1 MMNID
6 FITATVLDG
15 AFAAVAAIGFAI
27 ISNPPRKAILISA
40 FLAAVGHGL
49 RYFLMHAHLFTMDI
63 ATASFFAAVSIGLLA
78 IPFAKAIH
86 CPAEVF
92 SFPSLLPMIPGMFAY
107 KSILALTKFMQTK
120 DETDSLRYLVDFC
133 HNGSTTIFVLFALVV
148 GAAVPVFIFHR
159 QSFTATRLLKKLV
172 KKDDGIHIIDKY
184 LKWRIGIC
192 FYNVPI
198 RHFNYF
204 LASAM
209 YSKASVHFLVT
220 YPQSSAATLS
230 FGNNL
235 DPIPTQNAPAPNHPV
250 RFSRVGSTPP
260 VTINL
265 DQGIGAIKPFTKFGP
280 YTSPGNILQRSQPAS
295 CAKPTS
301 ETEPHPGV

>member
-1 MMNID
+1 MNNE
-6 FITATVLDG
+6 FWLPVLTDG
-15 AFAAVAAIGFAI
+15 LFAAIAAIGFAI

-49 RYFLMHAHLFTMDI
+49 RYFLMHTHLFTMDI

-120 DETDSLRYLVDFC
+120 DETASLQYLVDF
-133 HNGSTTIFVLFALVV
+133 FVLFALVV

-172 KKDDGIHIIDKY
+172 KKG
-184 LKWRIGIC
+184 
-192 FYNVPI
+192 
-198 RHFNYF
+198 
-204 LASAM
+204 
-209 YSKASVHFLVT
+209 
-220 YPQSSAATLS
+220 
-230 FGNNL
+230 
-235 DPIPTQNAPAPNHPV
+235 
-250 RFSRVGSTPP
+250 
-260 VTINL
+260 
-265 DQGIGAIKPFTKFGP
+265 
-280 YTSPGNILQRSQPAS
+280 
-295 CAKPTS
+295 
-301 ETEPHPGV
+301 

>member
-107 KSILALTKFMQTK
+107 KSILALTQFMQTK
-120 DETDSLRYLVDFC
+120 D
-133 HNGSTTIFVLFALVV
+133 ALVV
-148 GAAVPVFIFHR
+148 VAAVPVFIFHR

-172 KKDDGIHIIDKY
+172 KKG
-184 LKWRIGIC
+184 
-192 FYNVPI
+192 
-198 RHFNYF
+198 
-204 LASAM
+204 
-209 YSKASVHFLVT
+209 
-220 YPQSSAATLS
+220 
-230 FGNNL
+230 
-235 DPIPTQNAPAPNHPV
+235 
-250 RFSRVGSTPP
+250 
-260 VTINL
+260 
-265 DQGIGAIKPFTKFGP
+265 
-280 YTSPGNILQRSQPAS
+280 
-295 CAKPTS
+295 
-301 ETEPHPGV
+301 